1 MVSLLLP
8 SNVKVFIAPGFL
20 KRTGPLGTRI
30 RKTGSLQFRLLDTD
44 AGRRIVVLPSIQPS
58 ISTSKIPTPATALAH
73 FAAHREGLTQG
84 VRCRLRL
91 VGVGFRAIPSGSLA
105 TGATS
110 GPTPAGT
117 APAALTLKL
126 GYSHEVVVPL
136 APKVAEGITITSS
149 RLDGRTK
156 ATLLRIQGA
165 SRVRVNQTAVT
176 LRSLRVPDPYKAKGI
191 QYDRESE
198 TLKLKKGKREG

>member
-8 SNVKVFIAPGFL
+8 SNVTVSIAPGFL
-20 KRTGPLGTRI
+20 KRQGPLGTRI

-44 AGRRIVVLPSIQPS
+44 AGRRIVVLPSNL
-58 ISTSKIPTPATALAH
+58 TSVSNAKIPAPATALAY

-91 VGVGFRAIPSGSLA
+91 VGVGFRAIPSGSLSLG
-105 TGATS
+105 TTS
-110 GPTPAGT
+110 GPTPVGSV
-117 APAALTLKL
+117 PAALTLKL

-136 APKVAEGITITSS
+136 APKIAEGISITSS

-198 TLKLKKGKREG
+198 NLQLKKGKREG